1 MIRKIAERGIM
12 KKNAHRSYFH
22 LGKYNGGL
30 FLSDKKYVHSEG
42 GLKAGSN
49 HLGNDPAE
57 GGNTVDSCIG
67 NSVSGSD
74 HGSIPP
80 GVENKI
86 FVHQKYK
93 VQMALCIDRFP
104 LTFEQ
109 EEFEK
114 DFEDFKDKWLQK
126 TNNNLNIN
134 EEFLHMKYNLSSF
147 HDRKKENY
155 LESTNLEDEMGHE
168 KGKKDKG
175 VDHILGE
182 EAMSAEN
189 DDLEN
194 LFAIEGIQSIL
205 NAKKKKKKKKN
216 DGDEN
221 DEKKKKYDDDH
232 ESEYNYRNVT
242 RKPNNFLY
250 LVVKYK
256 KTGKWMF
263 PLMDF
268 KKELTIRQNLQH
280 LCTEHL
286 KCEMPFFIGY
296 SPCTFEK
303 RKYKIPLSF
312 NEIIG
317 RKIFYYRAH
326 YLNHNVNL
334 DLSNND
340 HINDFA
346 WLSRSE
352 LKDYLSSN
360 KYQIIKDAIPLT

>member
-22 LGKYNGGL
+22 LGKHSGGF
-30 FLSDKKYVHSEG
+30 FLSDRRYVSYEG
-42 GLKAGSN
+42 GLKQGRN
-49 HLGNDPAE
+49 HLGNDPSE
-57 GGNTVDSCIG
+57 GSNTVDSCIG
-67 NSVSGSD
+67 SA
-74 HGSIPP
+74 PP
-80 GVENKI
+80 GEENKI
-86 FVHQKYK
+86 VVHQKYK
-93 VQMALCIDRFP
+93 VQVALCIDRFP

-126 TNNNLNIN
+126 TNNNLNID

-147 HDRKKENY
+147 HDRKKENHI
-155 LESTNLEDEMGHE
+155 ESANLEDEMGHQ

-175 VDHILGE
+175 VNHLPGE
-182 EAMSAEN
+182 EATSAES

-194 LFAIEGIQSIL
+194 LFAIEGIQNIL
-205 NAKKKKKKKKN
+205 SEKEKKKKKKN
-216 DGDEN
+216 DGDANE
-221 DEKKKKYDDDH
+221 EKKKKHDDDH
-232 ESEYNYRNVT
+232 ESEYNYTSVM
-242 RKPNNFLY
+242 RKPNHFLY

-256 KTGKWMF
+256 KTNKWMF

-268 KKELTIRQNLQH
+268 KKKLTIRQNLQH

-296 SPCTFEK
+296 CPCTFEK

-326 YLNHNVNL
+326 YLNHGVNL
-334 DLSNND
+334 DLSNNE

-352 LKDYLSSN
+352 LKDFLSSS
-360 KYQIIKDAIPLT
+360 KYQVIKDALPLT

>member
-1 MIRKIAERGIM
+1 MIRKIVERGIM
-12 KKNAHRSYFH
+12 RKNAHRSYFP
-22 LGKYNGGL
+22 LGKHSGECL
-30 FLSDKKYVHSEG
+30 LSDKKYVHYEG
-42 GLKAGSN
+42 GLKRGSN

-57 GGNTVDSCIG
+57 GGNNVDSCIA
-67 NSVSGSD
+67 NRVSDSGHASSPL
-74 HGSIPP
+74 GE
-80 GVENKI
+80 ENKI
-86 FVHQKYK
+86 VVHQKYK

-147 HDRKKENY
+147 HDRKKENH
-155 LESTNLEDEMGHE
+155 LESTNLEDDMGHQ

-175 VDHILGE
+175 VDHMPGE
-182 EAMSAEN
+182 EATSVEN

-194 LFAIEGIQSIL
+194 LFAKE
-205 NAKKKKKKKKN
+205 
-216 DGDEN
+216 
-221 DEKKKKYDDDH
+221 
-232 ESEYNYRNVT
+232 
-242 RKPNNFLY
+242 
-250 LVVKYK
+250 VVKYK
-256 KTGKWMF
+256 KTSKWMF

-268 KKELTIRQNLQH
+268 KKKLTIRQNLQH

-296 SPCTFEK
+296 CPCTFEK
-303 RKYKIPLSF
+303 RKYKIPLLF

-326 YLNHNVNL
+326 YLNHDVNL
-334 DLSNND
+334 NLSNNE
-340 HINDFA
+340 HIDDFA

-352 LKDYLSSN
+352 LKDFLSSS
-360 KYQIIKDAIPLT
+360 KYQVIKCAIPLT

>member
-1 MIRKIAERGIM
+1 MIRRIAERGIF

-22 LGKYNGGL
+22 LGKHSGGFL
-30 FLSDKKYVHSEG
+30 LSDKKYVRYEG
-42 GLKAGSN
+42 GLNQGSN
-49 HLGNDPAE
+49 HLGIDPTE
-57 GGNTVDSCIG
+57 GGNNVSDSD
-67 NSVSGSD
+67 NA
-74 HGSIPP
+74 SIPP
-80 GVENKI
+80 GEENKI

-109 EEFEK
+109 QEFEK
-114 DFEDFKDKWLQK
+114 DFQNFKDKWLQK

-147 HDRKKENY
+147 HDRKKGND
-155 LESTNLEDEMGHE
+155 LEGTNLEDEMGHE

-175 VDHILGE
+175 VDHVPGE
-182 EAMSAEN
+182 EATSAEN

-194 LFAIEGIQSIL
+194 LFAIEAQ
-205 NAKKKKKKKKN
+205 KKKKKKKKK

-221 DEKKKKYDDDH
+221 EEKKKKFDDDH
-232 ESEYNYRNVT
+232 ESEYNYRSVT

-256 KTGKWMF
+256 KTDKWMF

-268 KKELTIRQNLQH
+268 KKKLTIRQNLQH

-286 KCEMPFFIGY
+286 KCAMPFFIGNC
-296 SPCTFEK
+296 PCTFEK
-303 RKYKIPLSF
+303 RKYKVPLSF

-326 YLNHNVNL
+326 YLNHDVHL
-334 DLSNND
+334 DLSNNE

-352 LKDYLSSN
+352 LKDFLSSS
-360 KYQIIKDAIPLT
+360 KYQVIKDAIPLT

>member
-194 LFAIEGIQSIL
+194 LFAIE
-205 NAKKKKKKKKN
+205 
-216 DGDEN
+216 
-221 DEKKKKYDDDH
+221 
-232 ESEYNYRNVT
+232 
-242 RKPNNFLY
+242 
-250 LVVKYK
+250 
-256 KTGKWMF
+256 
-263 PLMDF
+263 
-268 KKELTIRQNLQH
+268 
-280 LCTEHL
+280 EHL